1 MNRCLKC
8 GNSLGTA
15 DVNGVCLKCRG
26 ETYNHSVGVQNYI
39 FGNFEP
45 YRNLLIKQAKKMAR
59 RKIYERKAKRSL
71 K

>member
-8 GNSLGTA
+8 GGELLTG
-15 DVNGVCLKCRG
+15 DVNGVCSKCIG
-26 ETYNHSVGVQNYI
+26 ETYNTVDFQDYVYAH
-39 FGNFEP
+39 FEP
-45 YRNLLIKQAKKMAR
+45 YRNLLMKQAKKMAR